1 MTPKPSLA
9 QQLDALSQET
19 VLQCLASIHK
29 RRAHL
34 DQLERL
40 LQARLAQL
48 TSTPDANRDHGD
60 DTLLTSAEVATA
72 LKVSKA
78 RAYELIRT
86 KVLPSIRI
94 GVRQVRV
101 RRSDLAQYLQPRTR

>member
-1 MTPKPSLA
+1 MKTKLPLE
-9 QQLDALSQET
+9 QQLDTLDQKT

-29 RRAHL
+29 RRGHL

-48 TSTPDANRDHGD
+48 TSPTNATRGHED
-60 DTLLTSAEVATA
+60 DSLLTIPDVAKA

-78 RAYELIRT
+78 RAYELLRT
-86 KVLPSIRI
+86 KELPSIRI

-101 RRSDLAQYLQPRTR
+101 RKSDLAAYLQR

>member
-1 MTPKPSLA
+1 MTRKRPLE
-9 QQLDALSQET
+9 QQLDALDQKI

-40 LQARLAQL
+40 LQSRLAQL
-48 TSTPDANRDHGD
+48 TSPTNATRGHED
-60 DTLLTSAEVATA
+60 DSLLTIPDVAKA

-78 RAYELIRT
+78 RAYELLRI
-86 KVLPSIRI
+86 KELPSIQI

-101 RRSDLAQYLQPRTR
+101 RQRDLTAYLQR